1 MKTLFFILFLFLSVF
16 SFSQTKL
23 DSLILVEVNNYRLKN
38 NLSQLVIDK
47 RLKPLVV
54 QHLKYMVETNTLP
67 LDHSQK
73 LNTKYQ
79 KKFNNFTERC
89 DYILKEDYTYVGEVC
104 VVAIEES
111 DLNNM
116 AKKIVTLWINSPS
129 HNEALLKSY
138 IEGVYVNTSKSN
150 MYITN
155 NGDVFKDSYIYCTL
169 NTILE

>member
-1 MKTLFFILFLFLSVF
+1 
-16 SFSQTKL
+16 
-23 DSLILVEVNNYRLKN
+23 LVEVNNYRVKN
-38 NLSQLVIDK
+38 NLSLLVIDK
-47 RLKPLVV
+47 RLKPLVT
-54 QHLKYMVETNTLP
+54 QHLNYMVESHTLP

-73 LNTKYQ
+73 LNTKYP
-79 KKFNNFTERC
+79 KKFNDFTERC

-111 DLNNM
+111 DLNIL

-138 IEGVYVNTSKSN
+138 IKGAYVKTSKSN
-150 MYITN
+150 MYVTN
-155 NGDVFKDSYIYCTL
+155 NGDVFKDKYIYCTL